1 MAEYY
6 PLLDRAVSGL
16 TEPTA
21 EARRSIYERARA
33 ALIGQLGRMDP
44 PVPEDDIARESAA
57 LDEAIARVELRFA
70 GGGPAPREAVPDAP
84 RRGEPA
90 PPVLPPRQPAA
101 APERAAPPV
110 LPTGTAPPVVP
121 PPSRERPVLGERPAP
136 PVGAPAAP

>member
-16 TEPTA
+16 TEPNA

-57 LDEAIARVELRFA
+57 LDEAIARIEARFA
-70 GGGPAPREAVPDAP
+70 DGRPAPREAAPEAP
-84 RRGEPA
+84 RRDESTS
-90 PPVLPPRQPAA
+90 PVLPPRQP
-101 APERAAPPV
+101 
-110 LPTGTAPPVVP
+110 G
-121 PPSRERPVLGERPAP
+121 
-136 PVGAPAAP
+136 